1 VQSVCE
7 FLSGYF
13 SMLYLDS
20 KLLIFSVEIVNSR
33 AANTIVLFSRKL
45 IFSIQIFY
53 FQLELALMVE
63 KLQELRSMR
72 VQKMKKQG
80 HFLPEEDDKYL
91 ERVKAAVEEEERQA
105 ASAARTDAAKDAILT
120 AEESRKAVQCSNSRE
135 DDSDQAKSAPTLEQN
150 QRDPGISGRNHHASQ
165 KTEHELHKDDSKGH
179 GHYDSVSSLPFE
191 FYHYYHGSSYDMGTL
206 IEVTYA
212 GFSTSCYH

>member
-1 VQSVCE
+1 
-7 FLSGYF
+7 
-13 SMLYLDS
+13 MLYLDS

-80 HFLPEEDDKYL
+80 RIY
-91 ERVKAAVEEEERQA
+91 
-105 ASAARTDAAKDAILT
+105 SST
-120 AEESRKAVQCSNSRE
+120 
-135 DDSDQAKSAPTLEQN
+135 
-150 QRDPGISGRNHHASQ
+150 
-165 KTEHELHKDDSKGH
+165 
-179 GHYDSVSSLPFE
+179 HYF
-191 FYHYYHGSSYDMGTL
+191 
-206 IEVTYA
+206 
-212 GFSTSCYH
+212 